1 VSATLSV
8 EKAEP
13 GGAILRDV
21 LRKAIRL
28 RELQLVVAI
37 AVVVA
42 VSALAHPSFV
52 SPGNIS
58 FMLADS
64 VVTAVLATGQTIVV
78 LAKGID
84 LSVAPILGIAAVVVG
99 FPAQN
104 HNLPIVAALGLVVL
118 VGLVL
123 GVGNG
128 LFVSVTRIP
137 PIIATLATL
146 SVYGGLQFI
155 IANGQEVVNIPNAYD
170 ALGNNDVVSGIPWV
184 LVIGVG
190 IAVVVALFLRHTNV
204 GRAIYAV
211 GNDAGAAHRSGIP
224 VQRVIFATYVL
235 SGVLAGIAGLLYLCH
250 TGSADSTT
258 GTDSNVNLTSIAATL
273 IGGTT
278 LTGGRGGVVGSVIG
292 AVFLS
297 VALTAM
303 VFARIPAIWEP
314 AGVGL
319 LILLAMVTDRH
330 SSNLAARAR
339 RHRQGST

>member
-1 VSATLSV
+1 MSATIGVDRAPSV
-8 EKAEP
+8 
-13 GGAILRDV
+13 GASVRGLLRRAV
-21 LRKAIRL
+21 RL
-28 RELQLVVAI
+28 REIQLLLAI

-42 VSALAHPSFV
+42 LSAIAHPNFV

-104 HNLPIVAALGLVVL
+104 HNLPILPAVGIVVV

-128 LFVSVTRIP
+128 IFVSVSRIP

-155 IANGQEVVNIPNAYD
+155 IANGQEIVNIPNAYD
-170 ALGNNDVVSGIPWV
+170 ALGNNDVVSGIPWI

-190 IAVVVALFLRHTNV
+190 IAVVVALFLRHTNL
-204 GRAIYAV
+204 GRSIYAV
-211 GNDAGAAHRSGIP
+211 GNNADAAHRSGIR
-224 VQRVIFATYVL
+224 VQRVIFLTYVL
-235 SGVLAGIAGLLYLCH
+235 SGLLAGIAGLLYLCH

-330 SSNLAARAR
+330 SSNLAARAH
-339 RHRQGST
+339 RHRQAGP